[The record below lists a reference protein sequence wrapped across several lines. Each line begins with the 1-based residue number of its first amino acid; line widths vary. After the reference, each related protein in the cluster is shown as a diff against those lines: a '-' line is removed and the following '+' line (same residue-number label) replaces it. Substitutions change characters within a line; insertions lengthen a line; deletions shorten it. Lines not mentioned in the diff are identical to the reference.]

1 MARKRR
7 NGTALS
13 CTHNL
18 QTMMRVIVHPE
29 VLAKER
35 RVETDT
41 ILTEDPNTIG
51 YDY

>member
-13 CTHNL
+13 CTHSL

-35 RVETDT
+35 RVERDREDT
-41 ILTEDPNTIG
+41 ILTEDMRI
-51 YDY
+51 